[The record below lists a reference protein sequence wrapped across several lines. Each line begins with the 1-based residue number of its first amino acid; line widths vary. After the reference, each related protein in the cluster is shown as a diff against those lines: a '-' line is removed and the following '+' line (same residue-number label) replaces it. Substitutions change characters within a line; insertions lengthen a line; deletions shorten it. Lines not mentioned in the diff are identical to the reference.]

1 MQETSDKR
9 TATHRDSGG
18 ASREY
23 RRIPRILVAEDDIE
37 MRRLLAW
44 QLRRS
49 GFEVTECSDGYQL
62 LDRVGNPISASEE
75 HDFDL
80 IVSDIRMPGV
90 TGLEVLEDMHNQEW
104 FTPMILITAFGD
116 SQIHAQASS
125 LGAAAIFDK
134 PFDIENLIA
143 KISDVLML
151 DEIAGD
157 NWAPQL
163 PTTGTAEAP
172 LDIVFSDLPRSEY
185 LKSLVRQA
193 AEKLEPFGDKIL
205 YTRVV
210 LVGPDHP
217 DSGGRYHVQVMVT
230 TARKVFVLRSN
241 VMKIN
246 TYQQLCAAIPVAF
259 EVTHGKIEKYM
270 DIRKRNQN
278 RSRKGRG

>member
-1 MQETSDKR
+1 MQDTPDKQ

-18 ASREY
+18 ISREF

-62 LDRVGNPISASEE
+62 LDRVGDPVSDSEE

-116 SQIHAQASS
+116 SQIHAQANS

-143 KISDVLML
+143 KIRDVLIL
-151 DEIAGD
+151 DEETGD

-163 PTTGTAEAP
+163 PGTGATESP
-172 LDIVFSDLPRSEY
+172 IDIVFSDLPRTEY
-185 LKSLVRQA
+185 LKSLVQQA
-193 AEKLEPFGDKIL
+193 AEQLESFGDKIL

-246 TYQQLCAAIPVAF
+246 TYQQLCTAIPVAF
-259 EVTHGKIEKYM
+259 EVTHGKIKKYL
-270 DIRKRNQN
+270 DSKSRNGKRP
-278 RSRKGRG
+278 R

>member
-1 MQETSDKR
+1 MQETTEKR

-18 ASREY
+18 VSKEF
-23 RRIPRILVAEDDIE
+23 RRIPRILVAEDDTE

-44 QLRRS
+44 ELQRS
-49 GFEVTECSDGYQL
+49 GFEVTECSDGFQL
-62 LDRVGNPISASEE
+62 LDRVGNPVSSAEE

-90 TGLEVLEDMHNQEW
+90 TGLEVLEDMNDQEW

-116 SQIHAQASS
+116 SQVHAQAAS
-125 LGAAAIFDK
+125 LGAAAVFDK
-134 PFDIENLIA
+134 PFDIENLIS
-143 KISDVLML
+143 KIRDVLML
-151 DEIAGD
+151 DEVAGD
-157 NWAPQL
+157 NWTPQL
-163 PTTGTAEAP
+163 PAVGTTEAS
-172 LDIVFSDLPRSEY
+172 LDIVFSDIPRSEY
-185 LKSLVRQA
+185 LKSLVQQA
-193 AEKLEPFGDKIL
+193 TEKLEPFGDRIL

-246 TYQQLCAAIPVAF
+246 TYQQLCAAIPTAF
-259 EVTHGKIEKYM
+259 EVTYGKIKKYL
-270 DIRKRNQN
+270 DARKR
-278 RSRKGRG
+278 